1 MSGSGRGGESTSRV
15 PWEGEASAAVVHVEE
30 ELLGFVSGGLGR
42 ERLGGIVS
50 EGLIEHKR
58 RAIGGEMLTV
68 ETARTMRERLHGSG
82 RGTGTGPPE
91 GREVI

>member
-1 MSGSGRGGESTSRV
+1 VS
-15 PWEGEASAAVVHVEE
+15 ASVIHVEE

-42 ERLGGIVS
+42 ERLSRIVS

-82 RGTGTGPPE
+82 RGTGTGTPE